1 MPAAGRRARRLE
13 GPVRDGFTEGFF
25 TRMAHDTHPVDLMCR
40 YLLHGSVDRI
50 PGLLVDRETLSFEH
64 LRAHVRDADR
74 WNHDDADTF
83 SLCIRRKVRG
93 RLYGLEFRI
102 YFVAGE
108 PYADAVIPFGA
119 AVDLPRFLHH
129 FREHYASSG
138 APGDWA
144 FDVYTDV
151 RDLRESVVLFGNERE
166 VWFQVNRG
174 PVVAGRSRLIPWS
187 RHRLVTGR
195 LQGNLFGANTGA
207 LNAGNVVFPDRHDVV
222 EGTSAEARAYRR
234 YVAGLHSPLP
244 LRVGRPV
251 RPEFGTR
258 TRTRT

>member
-1 MPAAGRRARRLE
+1 
-13 GPVRDGFTEGFF
+13 
-25 TRMAHDTHPVDLMCR
+25 MAHDTHPVDLMCL
-40 YLLHGSVDRI
+40 YLLHGSVERI
-50 PGLLVDRETLSFEH
+50 PGLLADRKTLSFDYLSE
-64 LRAHVRDADR
+64 HVRDADR

-102 YFVAGE
+102 YFIAGE
-108 PYADAVIPFGA
+108 PYADAAIPFGA
-119 AVDLPRFLHH
+119 AVDLPRFMHH
-129 FREHYASSG
+129 FRGHHASGG

-151 RDLRESVVLFGNERE
+151 HDLRESVVLFGNRRE

-174 PVVAGRSRLIPWS
+174 PVVTGRSRLIPWN

-195 LQGNLFGANTGA
+195 LQGDQFGADTRVLDARGVA
-207 LNAGNVVFPDRHDVV
+207 FPDRHDVI

-234 YVAGLHSPLP
+234 YLARLHSPLP
-244 LRVGRPV
+244 LRAGRPV

-258 TRTRT
+258 SRRRSAG